1 MWTEDDVDMP
11 ARMLAGDGA
20 LPLQGRERRPTSLS
34 AYATRQDGSVVEMT
48 VVDLSHD
55 GCGVLC
61 PSGLLA
67 GERLN
72 LAVLRRGTT
81 GATVCWADG
90 GRAGL
95 SFSSPVPVEGTTKPR
110 RHERVSVEGEVAMRR
125 AGKTHF
131 RVHIYDISPDG
142 CKAEFVDRPE
152 LGEQLWIK
160 FDGMEALEAHVCW
173 IVGARAGLRFS
184 RGLHSAIFDML
195 VARLGAGRA
204 H

>member
-1 MWTEDDVDMP
+1 
-11 ARMLAGDGA
+11 MLAGDGA
-20 LPLQGRERRPTSLS
+20 LPLQRRERRPTSLS
-34 AYATRQDGSVVEMT
+34 AYATRQDGSVVELT
-48 VVDLSHD
+48 VVDLSAD

-61 PSGLLA
+61 PCELHA

-81 GATVCWADG
+81 GATVRWADG

-95 SFSSPVPVEGTTKPR
+95 SFGSPVAVEGATKPR
-110 RHERVSVEGEVAMRR
+110 RHERISVDGEVAMRR

-160 FDGMEALEAHVCW
+160 FDGMEAMEAHVCW
-173 IVGARAGLRFS
+173 IVGARAGLRFV
-184 RGLHSAIFDML
+184 RPIHAAIFDML
-195 VARLGAGRA
+195 VARFAGR
-204 H
+204 

>member
-1 MWTEDDVDMP
+1 
-11 ARMLAGDGA
+11 MLAGDGA
-20 LPLQGRERRPTSLS
+20 LPLQRRERRPTTLS
-34 AYATRQDGSVVEMT
+34 AYATRQDGSVVELT
-48 VVDLSHD
+48 VVDLSAD

-61 PSGLLA
+61 PSGLHA

-81 GATVCWADG
+81 GATVCWAEA

-95 SFSSPVPVEGTTKPR
+95 SFGSPVAVEGATKPR
-110 RHERVSVEGEVAMRR
+110 RRERISVDGEVAMRR
-125 AGKTHF
+125 AGKTPF

-160 FDGMEALEAHVCW
+160 FDGMEALEARVCW
-173 IVGARAGLRFS
+173 IAGAKAGLGFS
-184 RGLHSAIFDML
+184 RQIHSAIFDML
-195 VARLGAGRA
+195 IARLGGR
-204 H
+204 

>member
-1 MWTEDDVDMP
+1 VWTKDNVDMP
-11 ARMLAGDGA
+11 ANMIAGDGA
-20 LPLQGRERRPTSLS
+20 LPLQRRERRPTSLS
-34 AYATRQDGSVVEMT
+34 AYATRQDGSVVELT
-48 VVDLSHD
+48 VVDLSAD

-61 PSGLLA
+61 QSGLRA

-95 SFSSPVPVEGTTKPR
+95 SFDSPVAVGGATKPR
-110 RHERVSVEGEVAMRR
+110 CHERVSVDGEVAMRR
-125 AGKTHF
+125 AGKTNF

-173 IVGARAGLRFS
+173 IAGARAGLRFG
-184 RGLHSAIFDML
+184 RQIHSAIFDLL
-195 VARLGAGRA
+195 VARLAGR
-204 H
+204 